1 MSAAYELPFRVTFAH
16 EQAQDEL
23 RRADTKATT
32 LLGLVGVGFAGVIA
46 LTSRAVSVPAAVA
59 FWFAAVPV
67 LAAVLFLLGAIRPR
81 IGQYPPPGTW
91 LHATYH
97 GPAALLEANSPAVAE
112 ALADHVCVLGRVAV
126 EKYARIR
133 RSVSLLF
140 VGVGVLAV
148 GLALSVLT

>member
-97 GPAALLEANSPAVAE
+97 GPAALLEANSPRWPKPWPITCACWAGWRWRSTPVSA
-112 ALADHVCVLGRVAV
+112 GRCRCCSSAW
-126 EKYARIR
+126 ACS
-133 RSVSLLF
+133 RS
-140 VGVGVLAV
+140 GWRCRC
-148 GLALSVLT
+148 